1 MLKLKFFVLASLLT
15 VGSLAFGAKT
25 DFRLGQ
31 DQTSKNILVN
41 NCILCRVNGKV
52 ISACDVMKK
61 MDVMFYK
68 QYPEYAMIPDA
79 RYQFYQVNWKHVLE
93 DLIDKELVLADAE
106 ENKVPV
112 SNGDVRQEMESIFG
126 PNIIQNLDKI
136 NLSYDEAWKNVLS
149 EITVRRMIFI
159 RVNQKVMKLVTPQD
173 VRTAYDQFAKENLR
187 QDEWT
192 YYVISVRDQDPEAAA
207 AAAHTVHKL
216 LEEKTPISELSQKI
230 KEGNLV
236 GSTSVVNISQE
247 FKHTE
252 KDISEAYKNILST
265 LTTGEHSQPAAQK
278 SKDKSTVYRL
288 FYLQDMKKGGMVPFA
303 EVAEKIHNHLL
314 DLGIDK
320 ETEAY
325 LKRLRKHFDVQD
337 APLKEMLKEG
347 YQPFALK

>member
-1 MLKLKFFVLASLLT
+1 MTKLKFIFLASLMSISSFA
-15 VGSLAFGAKT
+15 VAAKT

-31 DQTSKNILVN
+31 DAVTKHILVN

-106 ENKVPV
+106 ENKLPV

-136 NLSYDEAWKNVLS
+136 NLSYDEAWETVQS
-149 EITVRRMIFI
+149 DITVRRMIFL
-159 RVNQKVMKLVTPQD
+159 RVNQKAMKLVTPQD
-173 VRTAYDQFAKENLR
+173 VRVAYDQFAKENIR

-192 YYVISVRDQDPEAAA
+192 YYVISVRDQDPEVAAS
-207 AAAHTVHKL
+207 AAHTVHQL
-216 LEEKTPISELSQKI
+216 LEEKTPISELAQKI

-236 GSTSVVNISQE
+236 GQTSVVNISQE
-247 FKHTE
+247 FKHTA
-252 KDISEAYKNILST
+252 KDISEAYKSILAT
-265 LTTGEHSQPAAQK
+265 LTTGQHSPPTLQK
-278 SKDKSTVYRL
+278 SKDKNTVYRL
-288 FYLQDMKKGGMVPFA
+288 FYLQDMQKGGMIPFA
-303 EVAEKIHNHLL
+303 EVSEKIKNHLI

-320 ETEAY
+320 ETETY
-325 LKRLRKHFDVQD
+325 LKKLRKHFDVQD
-337 APLKEMLKEG
+337 GPLKEMLKDG